1 MAKSR
6 GRRTVQQE
14 LGALRT
20 FASHMKQQQADID
33 EEQLFRLVA
42 ENWLAGIKRELTVL
56 FGVEKTAELLNIW
69 HHNKI

>member
-1 MAKSR
+1 
-6 GRRTVQQE
+6 
-14 LGALRT
+14 
-20 FASHMKQQQADID
+20 MKQQQADID